1 MKDKSYKIAGI
12 ILAVVAVLIV
22 AAIVIGTLATPLV
35 LAIIYSWYWMFL
47 YPIYFVLV
55 FLAFAY
61 MRAYSEYKLLH
72 TEAQNN
78 EY

>member
-22 AAIVIGTLATPLV
+22 AAIVIGTLVTPLV

-55 FLAFAY
+55 FLAFAW
-61 MRAYSEYKLLH
+61 LLIKYGFLLNGDA
-72 TEAQNN
+72 TQKKE
-78 EY
+78 